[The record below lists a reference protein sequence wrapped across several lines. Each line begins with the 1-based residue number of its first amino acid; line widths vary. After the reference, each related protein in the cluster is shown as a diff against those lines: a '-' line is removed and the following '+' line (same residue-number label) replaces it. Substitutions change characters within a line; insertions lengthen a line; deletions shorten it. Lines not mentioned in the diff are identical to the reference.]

1 MYSAKCTVSSTVM
14 SQARVAGLAVTSTAA
29 ALPL

>member
-1 MYSAKCTVSSTVM
+1 MYSAKCTVSSTV
-14 SQARVAGLAVTSTAA
+14 SQAGVAGLAVTSTAA